1 MKDIQWGLST
11 PQLLV
16 LILGR
21 MNPLDWALG
30 PSEEKAPLQLRLS
43 EQSQHR
49 SSGTGGQ
56 ANRRSAHSTT
66 SPGWALQPQGGSL
79 KGSQAR

>member
-30 PSEEKAPLQLRLS
+30 PSEEKGPITVEAV
-43 EQSQHR
+43 
-49 SSGTGGQ
+49 
-56 ANRRSAHSTT
+56 
-66 SPGWALQPQGGSL
+66 
-79 KGSQAR
+79 